1 MLYSSFFFFFLISAK
16 PELLLTAYTICKYSL
31 PDSIYRSTQPL
42 QLLLMPF
49 VPMQDPV
56 RAKHN
61 QPLQNT
67 LFYSTQCKTE
77 LSRPFKHHLIK
88 IDCE

>member
-1 MLYSSFFFFFLISAK
+1 M
-16 PELLLTAYTICKYSL
+16 AYTFCKYSL
-31 PDSIYRSTQPL
+31 PDSIYRLIQPL

-49 VPMQDPV
+49 VPMQDTV

-67 LFYSTQCKTE
+67 LFYSAQCKME
-77 LSRPFKHHLIK
+77 LSPPSKHHLIK
-88 IDCE
+88 TDCEREAP